1 MARAARWAHASGAGK
16 GGGTADRRILPG
28 LDPGL
33 DASRSVRADHQG
45 RRGHLHDIADLTVH
59 QAGHVL
65 AAEEVV
71 IGGGRA
77 SWRVA
82 ADLLAAGARIGR
94 AHLELLA
101 HGRNAFVDVEAAF
114 LATERCRNLDGRA
127 LGLARCLARSGRR
140 RQHCVRAHR
149 RVPTGILLARIDA
162 REEMALSVH
171 GLAPAV
177 LIGLAMGLE
186 LAALA
191 TGSDARRA
199 LIAQFQAIDADAVL
213 LEEF

>member
-1 MARAARWAHASGAGK
+1 MLASARGAAATRKWRGQPDGLARPVPAKA
-16 GGGTADRRILPG
+16 GGTADRRIL
-28 LDPGL
+28 PGL

-45 RRGHLHDIADLTVH
+45 RSGHLHDVADLTVH
-59 QAGHVL
+59 HAGHVL
-65 AAEEVV
+65 ATEEVV
-71 IGGGRA
+71 IGGGHA
-77 SWRVA
+77 SWCVA

-94 AHLELLA
+94 AHLELFA
-101 HGRNAFVDVEAAF
+101 HDRNAFVDVEAAF
-114 LATERCRNLDGRA
+114 LATERCRNLHGRA
-127 LGLARCLARSGRR
+127 LGLARPGRR
-140 RQHCVRAHR
+140 RQHCARAHR

-177 LIGLAMGLE
+177 LIGLAMGLQ

-199 LIAQFQAIDADAVL
+199 LIAQF
-213 LEEF
+213 

>member
-1 MARAARWAHASGAGK
+1 MAWAARWAHASGAGK
-16 GGGTADRRILPG
+16 AGGTADRRILT
-28 LDPGL
+28 GL
-33 DASRSVRADHQG
+33 DASRSIRANHQG
-45 RRGHLHDIADLTVH
+45 RSGHLHDVADLTVH

-71 IGGGRA
+71 IGGGHA

-149 RVPTGILLARIDA
+149 RVPTGVLLARIDA

-177 LIGLAMGLE
+177 LIGLAMGLQ

-213 LEEF
+213 LEEI